1 MKKEIEDFLECMEL
15 INQEALYPT
24 GFEEAIIGIAERIG
38 SEPLILL
45 DRQKCI
51 EILMKDMSE
60 EEAIEYFDF
69 NVLGSWVGEGT
80 PVFMTKV
87 EDII

>member
-69 NVLGSWVGEGT
+69 NVLGS
-80 PVFMTKV
+80 
-87 EDII
+87 